1 MQEIVFSEHSDVIK
15 KETCKNRIVVNEK
28 CNDFKNNTEKVA
40 KKIRIRYN
48 KLCRTKWGVSGAL
61 YSQSATAR
69 VMPSRGR
76 IAVKQ
81 PLISDVDTWVLRNRN
96 P

>member
-1 MQEIVFSEHSDVIK
+1 MLDK
-15 KETCKNRIVVNEK
+15 MGKNLYSLFYPCSRG
-28 CNDFKNNTEKVA
+28 D
-40 KKIRIRYN
+40 
-48 KLCRTKWGVSGAL
+48 SGAL

-76 IAVKQ
+76 IAVEQ

>member
-1 MQEIVFSEHSDVIK
+1 MTAVMRMTYDAHSKSVRYPGSVVLLDK
-15 KETCKNRIVVNEK
+15 MGKNLYSLFYPCSRG
-28 CNDFKNNTEKVA
+28 D
-40 KKIRIRYN
+40 
-48 KLCRTKWGVSGAL
+48 SGAL

-76 IAVKQ
+76 IAVEQ

>member
-1 MQEIVFSEHSDVIK
+1 MPEFPSATSEKLDVARYA
-15 KETCKNRIVVNEK
+15 CY
-28 CNDFKNNTEKVA
+28 
-40 KKIRIRYN
+40 IRYPGSVVLLDKMGKN
-48 KLCRTKWGVSGAL
+48 LYSLFYPCSRGDSGAL

>member
-1 MQEIVFSEHSDVIK
+1 MILQVVKRIANIRFDLAK
-15 KETCKNRIVVNEK
+15 MGKNLYSLFYPCSRG
-28 CNDFKNNTEKVA
+28 D
-40 KKIRIRYN
+40 
-48 KLCRTKWGVSGAL
+48 SGAL
-61 YSQSATAR
+61 YSQSATAG

-76 IAVKQ
+76 IAVEQ